1 MKSALK
7 IAVAALGLLS
17 FSAAT
22 PANAAGT
29 TIINV
34 HIASLVPNN
43 AGVLQINLDTPRTGL
58 PACTTATYS
67 LSVNTT
73 TLAGQTLAATLLTAM
88 ASNLPIDVIGTGTC
102 EFANL
107 EAVGIISL
115 HR

>member
-1 MKSALK
+1 M
-7 IAVAALGLLS
+7 AALDGTPNPVNS
-17 FSAAT
+17 DSASVFI
-22 PANAAGT
+22 PS
-29 TIINV
+29 ILNV

-43 AGVLQINLDTPRTGL
+43 AGVLQINLDTARTGL

-67 LSVNTT
+67 FSVNTT

-88 ASNLPIDVIGTGTC
+88 GSNLPIDVIGTGTC

-107 EAVGIISL
+107 EAVGIVSL

>member
-1 MKSALK
+1 MKTFLT
-7 IAVAALGLLS
+7 AAAMGLGLAA
-17 FSAAT
+17 FAAAAPASAST
-22 PANAAGT
+22 VYNARITA
-29 TIINV
+29 V
-34 HIASLVPNN
+34 VPNN
-43 AGVLQINLDTPRTGL
+43 AGVLQFNLDTARTGL
-58 PACTTATYS
+58 PACTNAS
-67 LSVNTT
+67 VSFSVNVT